1 MPCLIHDLPWP
12 RRCCKCPG
20 IVPVTHANE
29 GPGRALP
36 APPVGL
42 PVSSRLAAGVEPGR
56 RCGREPRILPA
67 TLVEASFC
75 PSPVARCPAVARVLA
90 WRWVCFTQHVA
101 CAPDV
106 RPGSR
111 RNFSPHGGA
120 LFRKEGIQEYGGRLC
135 FYLHRGKRG
144 CLRSMSPVLTNSKS
158 RVCQRRTPFS
168 TVSDGV

>member
-1 MPCLIHDLPWP
+1 MSRNSPRDACERGAWRGPARPSRWP
-12 RRCCKCPG
+12 PG
-20 IVPVTHANE
+20 EQQT
-29 GPGRALP
+29 
-36 APPVGL
+36 
-42 PVSSRLAAGVEPGR
+42 AAGVEPGR

-67 TLVEASFC
+67 TPVEASFC

-90 WRWVCFTQHVA
+90 WRWVCFTPHVA

-120 LFRKEGIQEYGGRLC
+120 LFRKEGIQEYGGRLY
-135 FYLHRGKRG
+135 FHLHRGKRG
-144 CLRSMSPVLTNSKS
+144 CLRSMSPGSTDSKS
-158 RVCQRRTPFS
+158 RVCPRRTPFS